1 MAPSDSDLGIF
12 TTDERLI
19 VRSWD
24 DWLAETTGIPAEEAV
39 GRPLTALIPDLEAR
53 RLLGRFRRVISQ
65 GTVEVLAPAFH
76 HYLIPCPPR
85 RPLSRFDHMQQR
97 VTIAPLREDMRVIGV
112 MVAVEDVTARLER
125 ERELAEALNSPDER
139 TRLRAAEALAAEAE
153 QAEPLLEALGDE
165 SWRVRRAAADGLARR
180 AGDDTVAAL
189 LRTLRTQHDN
199 LSVLNSALQV
209 LALSNVDTVTPLIGL
224 LSDRDVNLRIYAALA
239 LGQQNDRRAIP
250 ALIAALHDPDANV
263 RYHAIE
269 ALGLL
274 RAAEAV
280 PELIAILQTADFFL
294 AFPALDALVRI
305 GDAAAAPHI
314 VPLLADELLAPP
326 AAEALGQI
334 GDEEAAAPL
343 AQTLNE
349 GRAPATVVA
358 RALAM
363 LHDRYQTEYGEGA
376 HIADLVRRALR
387 PAGMQALLEAL
398 DAAAADDLRNLALVL
413 GWLEGPA
420 IDRSLTRL
428 LGHPAARKEV
438 VEALVRHGARVVEL
452 LIEQL
457 AAADFE
463 TRQAAV
469 IALGRISDARAV
481 PALVRLLETDPELTI
496 VTAGALAKI
505 GDRRAF
511 EALLALMGHPQAA
524 VRQAVVAA
532 LNSLGHPDMAR
543 HMVERLQDPDPLV
556 RESAVKIAGYFG
568 YDECAEL
575 LLAACA
581 DPDLNVRRAALEHVP
596 FLEDAR
602 VSAILGNA
610 LRDPQAQVRAAAAR
624 ALAYT
629 ESALALPLLLAAL
642 DDRDPW
648 VRYFA
653 ARSLGRHAS
662 PEALPALARLAQSD
676 EARHVRASAIEA
688 LGHIGGPR
696 AVAVLAPLAADE
708 DRDIARAAL
717 AGLGLVSHPDALP
730 PLLSA
735 LRSPQPERQLDA
747 VRALA
752 ERGGAGAAGAL
763 QWVATADP
771 NAEVARAA
779 IEALARLATP
789 EAIAALVALTAN
801 EARRE
806 ACIAALAQAGEQHA
820 EQVARGL
827 SHAQPAVRR
836 AIVEALARMKR
847 PLASELLA
855 TALDD
860 PEASVRLA
868 AVQALDRLG
877 SRRAERQ
884 LAALAHS
891 DPDLAVR
898 RAAQLALQR
907 KT

>member
-1 MAPSDSDLGIF
+1 MAPTDSNLGIF

-24 DWLAETTGIPAEEAV
+24 DWLAERTGIPAADAV

-53 RLLGRFRRVISQ
+53 RLLGRFQRAVNQ

-76 HYLIPCPPR
+76 RYLIPCPPR
-85 RPLSRFDHMQQR
+85 TPSARFDHMQQR
-97 VTIAPLREDMRVIGV
+97 VTIAPLREDMRVIGTIV
-112 MVAVEDVTARLER
+112 TVEDVTARLER
-125 ERELAEALNSPDER
+125 EQELAEALNSPDER

-153 QAEPLLEALGDE
+153 QPEPLLEALGDE

-189 LRTLRTQHDN
+189 LRTLRSQHDN

-209 LALSNVDTVTPLIGL
+209 LMMSHVDTVPPLIGL
-224 LSDRDVNLRIYAALA
+224 LSDPDTNLRIYAALA
-239 LGQQNDRRAIP
+239 LGQQNDRRAVP

-280 PELIAILQTADFFL
+280 PELVAVLQTADFFL

-305 GDAAAAPHI
+305 GEAAAAPHI
-314 VPLLADELLAPP
+314 VPLLDDELLAPP
-326 AAEALGQI
+326 AAEALGQL
-334 GDEEAAAPL
+334 GDEEAVAPL
-343 AQTLNE
+343 AQALNE
-349 GRAPATVVA
+349 GRAPAVVVA

-363 LHDRYQTEYGEGA
+363 LHDRYQADYGEGA
-376 HIADLVRRALR
+376 HIADLARRAIR
-387 PAGMQALLEAL
+387 PAGMQALLDAL
-398 DAAAADDLRNLALVL
+398 DAAADDDLRNLALVL

-438 VEALVRHGARVVEL
+438 VEALVRHGARVIEL
-452 LIEQL
+452 LSEQL

-469 IALGRISDARAV
+469 IALGRIGDARAV
-481 PALVRLLETDPELTI
+481 PALTRVLETDPELII
-496 VTAGALAKI
+496 VAAGALAKI

-511 EALLALMGHPQAA
+511 EALLALMGHRDAS
-524 VRQAVVAA
+524 VRQAVVSA

-543 HMVERLQDPDPLV
+543 RMVDRLQDPDPLV

-568 YDECAEL
+568 YDECVEL

-581 DPDLNVRRAALEHVP
+581 DPHLNVRRAALEHIP
-596 FLEDAR
+596 FLEDDR
-602 VSAILGNA
+602 VADILRNA

-629 ESALALPLLLAAL
+629 ESAFALQPLLEAL
-642 DDRDPW
+642 EDRDPW

-662 PEALPALARLAQSD
+662 PEALPALARAAQSD
-676 EARHVRASAIEA
+676 EAHHVRASAIEA
-688 LGHIGGPR
+688 LGRIGGPR

-717 AGLGLVSHPDALP
+717 AGLGMVSHPDALP
-730 PLLSA
+730 PLLAA

-763 QWVATADP
+763 QWVATADA
-771 NAEVARAA
+771 NEEVARAA

-789 EAIAALVALTAN
+789 EAIAALVSLTAN

-806 ACIAALAQAGEQHA
+806 ACIAALAQVGEEHA
-820 EQVARGL
+820 EQVAHGL
-827 SHAQPAVRR
+827 SHPQPAVRR
-836 AIVEALARMKR
+836 AVVEALARMKR
-847 PLASELLA
+847 PYASELLA

-860 PEASVRLA
+860 PEGSVRLA

-884 LAALAHS
+884 LATLAHS